1 MSKPF
6 AGETMDQLFD
16 AQFATLRAHL
26 AARRKAILQRWR
38 QATAADPHLSSASA
52 LPRSQFDDH
61 IPAVLDDFDRKLH
74 PSPAAESGALPLR
87 GAADAAAHGIQRW
100 QQGYNLREVTREWG
114 HLQLCLVD
122 ELEEFDS
129 GHPQLLPGVMAT
141 ARRVLAQLC
150 SEGVSESA
158 AQYFHLQEVEA
169 EGELRDLEQA
179 LRQYRDME
187 SERAEIWRQAAHDL
201 RGNLGAVTNA
211 TAGLALDGVPEAARQ
226 QFLRLLQ
233 RNLSSLHSMLDDVT
247 SLARLQAGRER
258 REVKPFDAA
267 RLVRDLCEGLQSV
280 AADRGLYFH
289 SDGPETLRVEGDAV
303 KTARIAQNLVLNALR
318 YTQQGGVTVMWGDSR
333 SGDDERWML
342 VVQDTGPGF
351 HAGPGAP
358 LAGALEEATEESRQ
372 VERSAGARLARGP
385 NEAAPHAARDDPRPV
400 HQERGEGIGL
410 SIVKRLC
417 ELLDASLELDSNP
430 HVGTT
435 FRIVLPRHYA
445 SPPVHD

>member
-1 MSKPF
+1 
-6 AGETMDQLFD
+6 MDQPQLLD
-16 AQFATLRAHL
+16 AQFATLRSHL

-38 QATAADPHLSSASA
+38 KAADADPHLSSAAA
-52 LPRSQFDDH
+52 LPRSQFNDH

-74 PSPAAESGALPLR
+74 PSSATEAAALPAR
-87 GAADAAAHGIQRW
+87 GAPDAAVHGMQRW

-122 ELEEFDS
+122 ELEEFGS
-129 GHPQLLPGVMAT
+129 THPELLPGLMST

-158 AQYFHLQEVEA
+158 AQYFHLQQVEA
-169 EGELRDLEQA
+169 EGHLRDLEQA
-179 LRQYRDME
+179 LRQYKDME
-187 SERAEIWRQAAHDL
+187 AERAQMWRQAAHDL

-211 TAGLALDGVPEAARQ
+211 TAGLALDGVPEATRQ

-247 SLARLQAGRER
+247 SLARLQAGREQ

-267 RLVRDLCEGLQSV
+267 RLVHDLCDGLQAI
-280 AADRGLYFH
+280 AAERGLYFRV
-289 SDGPETLRVEGDAV
+289 DGPATLPVEGDAV
-303 KTARIAQNLVLNALR
+303 KTARIAQNLLLNALK
-318 YTQQGGVTVMWGDSR
+318 YTQRGGVTVMWGDSR
-333 SGDDERWML
+333 RGDDERWML

-372 VERSAGARLARGP
+372 ADRDAGERLAREP
-385 NEAAPHAARDDPRPV
+385 NEAETPLAARNDSRPV

-435 FRIVLPRHYA
+435 FRIVLPRRYA